1 MSDALFVAVEG
12 IDASGKT
19 TLTAALATAL
29 RADGILVATCK
40 EPSQGPVGT
49 FFRQVSA
56 AAQMPP
62 MTLALLSSADRYD
75 QQRLLERLR
84 RGHRIILADRYY
96 LSGLAYH
103 AADGIAPD
111 FYQLLNQQVAKPD
124 AYLYLDIAPTVAAA
138 RRVRGPD
145 SQWEQRN
152 FAIRLP
158 AAYED
163 CLALVTRTEAA
174 QVIRLDASQP
184 PRLVLAAARRALTGL
199 RLAS

>member
-19 TLTAALATAL
+19 TLTAALASAL

-49 FFRQVSA
+49 FFRQMSA
-56 AAQMPP
+56 VADMSP
-62 MTLALLSSADRYD
+62 MTLAFLSSADRYD
-75 QQRLLERLR
+75 LQRLLEHLR
-84 RGHRIILADRYY
+84 RSQRIILADRYY

-111 FYQLLNQQVAKPD
+111 FYQLLNQQVVKPD
-124 AYLYLDIAPTVAAA
+124 AYLYLDIAPAVAAT
-138 RRVRGPD
+138 RRARGPD
-145 SQWEQRN
+145 SLWEQRN

-174 QVIRLDASQP
+174 HVIRLDADQP
-184 PRLVLAAARRALTGL
+184 PELVLAAARRALTGL